1 MLDKR
6 NFKTKAII
14 RKKGE
19 MGGQKKKKGE
29 RWTLHNEK
37 EINLIRRCYSYKH
50 LYTQYMTT

>member
-19 MGGQKKKKGE
+19 MGGQKKK
-29 RWTLHNEK
+29 REK
-37 EINLIRRCYSYKH
+37 DGHYIMKKRS
-50 LYTQYMTT
+50 T